1 MSVGAASVG
10 AVSVG
15 AASAAKGFGPEGP
28 PTASSG
34 FVLEGPPAAHA
45 ANSDSARMDKTVR
58 ALVVTEADTKHVDL
72 RDAQSTAQHVQL
84 VEIVRRAYVD
94 TMVVAVVDLDALDV

>member
-1 MSVGAASVG
+1 M
-10 AVSVG
+10 G

-28 PTASSG
+28 PTASSVFG
-34 FVLEGPPAAHA
+34 PEGPPTSDPPTSGPPAAHA

-72 RDAQSTAQHVQL
+72 RDTQSTAQHVQF
-84 VEIVRRAYVD
+84 VEVIRRPYVD